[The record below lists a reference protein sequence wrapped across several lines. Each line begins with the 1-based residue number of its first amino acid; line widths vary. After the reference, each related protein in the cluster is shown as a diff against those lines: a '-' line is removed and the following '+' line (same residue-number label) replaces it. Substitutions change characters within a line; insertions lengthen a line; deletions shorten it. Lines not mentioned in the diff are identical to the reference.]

1 MLVDPLQTPTSWM
14 SFNIDQHRISVPTT
28 PGITGCQSDNSWLS
42 LLKAVVELVKEW
54 NFFEL
59 EIIPPLLSAVIWILE
74 KTGIDPPFEGRSV
87 LLSSSLAEDF

>member
-14 SFNIDQHRISVPTT
+14 FFNDDQYRIPIVLT
-28 PGITGCQSDNSWLS
+28 PGISGDQSDNSWLS
-42 LLKAVVELVKEW
+42 LLKAVVEIVRKW

-59 EIIPPLLSAVIWILE
+59 EITPPLLSAVLWILE
-74 KTGIDPPFEGRSV
+74 KTGIAPPSRGQSA